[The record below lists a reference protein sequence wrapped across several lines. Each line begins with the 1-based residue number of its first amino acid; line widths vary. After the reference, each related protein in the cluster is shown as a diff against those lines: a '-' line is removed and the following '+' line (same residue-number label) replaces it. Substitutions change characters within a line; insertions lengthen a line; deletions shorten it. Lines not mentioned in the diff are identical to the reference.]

1 MSGDGAD
8 RGGAGAPDDSTDG
21 TDWLL
26 SQLDEDETGAI
37 ETQAD
42 AAGLDY
48 DTVAVDVPPVSDP
61 VAPQAV
67 TPPAVAPQT
76 LTPPTFTPPTVAP
89 QAVTPPTPTAQPF
102 TPEPFEA
109 APAAP
114 PTVPA
119 TETAAED
126 DDRTQVLP
134 VIEAQHAPRPDQ
146 DQSDPEPIAAPSN
159 ASVAPAAPAAS
170 AAPAHPGEFA
180 TEAELLAWWQS
191 QVSAGGATAA
201 QPTAAQPAAAQPTAE
216 PSAAEVP
223 ATSTE
228 PEPVAPSTDIAAET
242 APDAPAP
249 APRLH
254 PNALQLPVIP
264 PTPAPAAPVPPVLN
278 ELTVDT
284 DSVLQH
290 APAGTFRPAPTNPVV
305 LPPVDDEPWSLG
317 NDDDDVPSAPEDVAT
332 AALPIAGALAAG
344 DPTAWAAVDAEHP
357 APAVPP
363 VAAST
368 ATPAAGVPTP
378 PAPAAGAPETPA
390 PATVAPG
397 LDLTSGP
404 ATGTA
409 PDDADDDLPA
419 GSWSLS
425 ETFGDDVL
433 DGEIVEVREPDAQ
446 TTDPV
451 DLPAAGPD
459 TAATETLD
467 TADTADAAAPAP
479 RTDPLEWLTVPFGQT
494 FGATTAA
501 PDALTEDTSTPAEP
515 SPTVPAESPISA
527 PVDIEPIGADDTAAE
542 RTDDEFESLD
552 TTPIASAVLRPEQPT
567 EPDASV
573 ENPVVESPVFEA
585 PAADTATVETAAVE
599 APGDDLHVADAE
611 PASPAPK
618 APLRWDSPAPTTPA
632 PPSSPADVPWPEPT
646 PSAEGEVLDET
657 RPFDSLG
664 GPGLLPVAGAA
675 AAAAAVSPQLFTP
688 ADSPADASDDAD
700 TASDGA
706 SVPPAFGP
714 PTPPAER
721 SITELISL
729 DGVQP
734 EPVVSPFGDAPF
746 VWDLAPNDA
755 LDPLVHAAPTTQPIA
770 VPAVQW
776 EATEPAAAV
785 SDDSP
790 SELALEGEVPDA
802 AFVAGDLG
810 SFAPGL
816 GAETLGRPLVDG
828 PGDEFGSWTDDSVE
842 ETVATPG
849 ETTPTVAAANDT
861 VDLFPTL
868 SLGGLDASLD
878 AAAVGGVAAGAGLVA
893 AGAGAAAATAGG
905 PSDDVDDTADTD
917 TDTDAEDATASG
929 DAPSQTVDAPA
940 FAVDPE
946 ELDDEFDEEIVQ
958 FDAIPLSAAGV
969 APLPSFVPEDA
980 APVEVPTTEPDA
992 APVVEPEPVSEELR
1006 LESLFDLG
1014 PDTDLVEVVPPAQE
1028 AEPLEAAPDTTDAA
1042 PIDAAVNAAT
1052 PVADVSIEETARETE
1067 PATDAAE
1074 PSTDAAPAGAAS
1086 SLADAFAAEG
1096 GWSLAPDAAE
1106 APDLPLAPVPGLVAG
1121 DGTAG
1126 AVSPVADGSAVP
1138 TATAE
1143 IPVAPE
1149 AEASPAAE
1157 APVAP
1162 DAPGEDGERGDAVPL
1177 STPAFGSVVGT
1188 PAAAVPSHGPV
1199 VPAAQTAPAALPGET
1214 VAFPELDASGALGQA
1229 TPVAGVVGASLPP
1242 QAVQTTPERDLPEY
1256 RGERTEQSIP
1266 KALIWTVVGLGAA
1279 VLLLLAFYF
1288 GTLVGAGTAGAAVTE
1303 STSNTTAAVV
1313 VGQSEPVT
1321 GLV

>member
-1 MSGDGAD
+1 MSGDGTD
-8 RGGAGAPDDSTDG
+8 RGGAGTPDDSTDG

-37 ETQAD
+37 ETQP
-42 AAGLDY
+42 GLAEPDD

-67 TPPAVAPQT
+67 TPPAVVTQNVT
-76 LTPPTFTPPTVAP
+76 TPAFTPPAFEP
-89 QAVTPPTPTAQPF
+89 QAVTPPMPAAQPS
-102 TPEPFEA
+102 TPEPFES
-109 APAAP
+109 APAASP
-114 PTVPA
+114 VVPA
-119 TETAAED
+119 DDDAAGD
-126 DDRTQVLP
+126 DDRTRVLP
-134 VIEAQHAPRPDQ
+134 VIAEQDAPQPDQ
-146 DQSDPEPIAAPSN
+146 GQSSPESIAP
-159 ASVAPAAPAAS
+159 SVAPVAPTT
-170 AAPAHPGEFA
+170 PAGPGEFA

-191 QVSAGGATAA
+191 QVSAEGATAE
-201 QPTAAQPAAAQPTAE
+201 QPSAGQSSAGQPHAAQPTAE
-216 PSAAEVP
+216 TSAAEAP
-223 ATSTE
+223 ATPTSA
-228 PEPVAPSTDIAAET
+228 EPVAPSTDVAAET
-242 APDAPAP
+242 EPNAPAP

-264 PTPAPAAPVPPVLN
+264 PSPAPAAPVPPVLN

-357 APAVPP
+357 APAAPP
-363 VAAST
+363 AAAST

-378 PAPAAGAPETPA
+378 ATPAAGAPESPA
-390 PATVAPG
+390 PGTAAPG
-397 LDLTSGP
+397 PEYTGGP
-404 ATGTA
+404 ASGTA

-446 TTDPV
+446 TTGPV
-451 DLPAAGPD
+451 DLPAPGPD
-459 TAATETLD
+459 ATTD
-467 TADTADAAAPAP
+467 TADTAAPAP

-501 PDALTEDTSTPAEP
+501 PDAPTEDTSTPL
-515 SPTVPAESPISA
+515 VA
-527 PVDIEPIGADDTAAE
+527 PVDIEPIGVDDTVAE
-542 RTDDEFESLD
+542 ESADEFEGLD
-552 TTPIASAVLRPEQPT
+552 TTPIASAVPRPEQPT

-573 ENPVVESPVFEA
+573 ESPVFEA
-585 PAADTATVETAAVE
+585 AAAETAAVE
-599 APGDDLHVADAE
+599 APDDALAVADAE
-611 PASPAPK
+611 SAAPAPK
-618 APLRWDSPAPTTPA
+618 APLRWDSPAPTTPV
-632 PPSSPADVPWPEPT
+632 PPSSPADVPWPEPA

-675 AAAAAVSPQLFTP
+675 AAAAAVSPPLFTP
-688 ADSPADASDDAD
+688 TAAPAGGPDDAD
-700 TASDGA
+700 AEPDSA

-714 PTPPAER
+714 PTPTAER

-816 GAETLGRPLVDG
+816 AAETLGRPLVDG
-828 PGDEFGSWTDDSVE
+828 PGDEFGSWTDDSAE
-842 ETVATPG
+842 EAVTTSG
-849 ETTPTVAAANDT
+849 ETTPTVAPANDT

-878 AAAVGGVAAGAGLVA
+878 AAAVGGIAAGAGLVA
-893 AGAGAAAATAGG
+893 GGAGAAVAAARGQ
-905 PSDDVDDTADTD
+905 SDHVDDNTG
-917 TDTDAEDATASG
+917 TDAADAIASG
-929 DAPSQTVDAPA
+929 DDPSQTVEPPA

-946 ELDDEFDEEIVQ
+946 ELDDEFDEEVVQ

-969 APLPSFVPEDA
+969 APLPSFVPDDA
-980 APVEVPTTEPDA
+980 AHVEAAATEPDA
-992 APVVEPEPVSEELR
+992 APLVEPEPVSEELR

-1014 PDTDLVEVVPPAQE
+1014 PDTDLVEVVTPAQE
-1028 AEPLEAAPDTTDAA
+1028 AEQLEAARDTADAA
-1042 PIDAAVNAAT
+1042 PIDSAVDEPA
-1052 PVADVSIEETARETE
+1052 PVADVSIEQTAGETE
-1067 PATDAAE
+1067 SIPDTADPVTDG
-1074 PSTDAAPAGAAS
+1074 APARAAS

-1096 GWSLAPDAAE
+1096 GWSLAPEAAE

-1121 DGTAG
+1121 DGA
-1126 AVSPVADGSAVP
+1126 ASSMSPVADASAVP

-1149 AEASPAAE
+1149 PESSSEPD

-1162 DAPGEDGERGDAVPL
+1162 AEDDERADAVPI

-1199 VPAAQTAPAALPGET
+1199 IPAAQTAPAPLPGET

-1288 GTLVGAGTAGAAVTE
+1288 GTLVGAGTAGAAGAV
-1303 STSNTTAAVV
+1303 STPNAATAVDVGEPGTDADAV
-1313 VGQSEPVT
+1313 
-1321 GLV
+1321 